1 MSNNT
6 LRKIKTKQTTVMLD
20 KARPGCIIYFICCA
34 NSNCEFEGVVYVGIL
49 HRCRH
54 TRNWYC
60 L

>member
-54 TRNWYC
+54 TRN
-60 L
+60 